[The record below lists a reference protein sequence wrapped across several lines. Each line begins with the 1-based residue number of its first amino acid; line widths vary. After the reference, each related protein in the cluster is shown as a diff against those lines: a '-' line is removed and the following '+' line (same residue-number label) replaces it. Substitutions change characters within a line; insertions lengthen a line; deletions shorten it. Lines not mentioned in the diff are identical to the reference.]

1 MQRAK
6 PVHPP
11 ASRSTAV
18 PGASAVQPEPTVRPQ
33 PPVQRASAVRRD
45 PAIDLVRFIC
55 LLLVVAAHC
64 MMVSPVLHRDGK
76 VTTGNT
82 LMEQGWFTPVVW
94 VLMIVPLFFVLGG
107 VTGLQSWRRLKAR
120 GGTGFDFAQLRL
132 LRLVRPAMALLA
144 VMWAGLWAA
153 LLLGVDPQVIQ
164 LMTTGAA
171 MPLWFLAAYLTAQ
184 VSIPLMAR
192 LHQRAP
198 LPTLGLLVALII
210 TVDSL
215 RGAVPVLAFVN
226 MVFVWCAV
234 QQLGFLMAD
243 GFFEHRS
250 RTWLVGAIIVSNV
263 LLGLVTGVGVYPG
276 NMVVNINP
284 PNLCLLLLAVS
295 QTATLQLLGKGIRWI
310 ASVRWV
316 QTIIAVAG
324 RRSMTV
330 YLWHLPLLVGM
341 SGLLLLTDFPKP
353 ADGTAEWWWA
363 RIPVFFAV
371 VALLLPVVLLF
382 GRLENR
388 PTAASHARGPSRTAV
403 VTAAVVVL
411 VPVADAAFNGLTL
424 ALLGGGAACFALAVL
439 LLGRVP
445 TPVLPPSGPD
455 GTPTPGGKRSTLPAQ
470 GLRANLES

>member
-1 MQRAK
+1 MERESQAQPRADRDM
-6 PVHPP
+6 V
-11 ASRSTAV
+11 A
-18 PGASAVQPEPTVRPQ
+18 Q
-33 PPVQRASAVRRD
+33 RD
-45 PAIDLVRFIC
+45 PAIDLVRFTC

-64 MMVSPVLHRDGK
+64 MMVSPVLQKDGT
-76 VTTGNT
+76 VTTGNV
-82 LMEQGWFTPVVW
+82 LMEQSWFTPVAW
-94 VLMIVPLFFVLGG
+94 ALMIVPLFFVLGG

-144 VMWAGLWAA
+144 VMWGSLWLA
-153 LLLGVDPQVIQ
+153 LLLGVHPQVIQ
-164 LMTTGAA
+164 LMTAGAA

-184 VSIPLMAR
+184 LSVPLLAR
-192 LHQRAP
+192 LHERAP
-198 LPTLGLLVALII
+198 LLTFAALVALII

-215 RGAVPVLAFVN
+215 RGALPVLAFAN

-250 RTWLVGAIIVSNV
+250 RTWLVGVIVSSNL

-284 PNLCLLLLAVS
+284 PNLCMLLLGIS
-295 QTATLQLLGKGIRWI
+295 QAATLYMLRPGITWL
-310 ASVRWV
+310 AGVGWVRTV
-316 QTIIAVAG
+316 IAVAG
-324 RRSMTV
+324 HRSMTV

-341 SGLLLLTDFPKP
+341 SGLLLLTDLPKP
-353 ADGTAEWWWA
+353 LAGTGEWWWA
-363 RIPVFFAV
+363 RIPVFLAV
-371 VALLLPVVLLF
+371 VAVLVPVVWLF

-424 ALLGGGAACFALAVL
+424 ALLGGGAACFALSVL

-445 TPVLPPSGPD
+445 TPVIRLPFAADLAGRRV
-455 GTPTPGGKRSTLPAQ
+455 GALSTLPEP
-470 GLRANLES
+470 GFSANLEP

>member
-1 MQRAK
+1 MEMDAN
-6 PVHPP
+6 PP
-11 ASRSTAV
+11 AGQVA
-18 PGASAVQPEPTVRPQ
+18 AVQ
-33 PPVQRASAVRRD
+33 RD
-45 PAIDLVRFIC
+45 PVLDLVRFIC
-55 LLLVVAAHC
+55 LLMVVAAHC
-64 MMVSPVLHRDGK
+64 MMVSPVLHNDGT
-76 VTTGNT
+76 VTTGNV
-82 LMEQGWFTPVVW
+82 LMEQYWFTPVAW
-94 VLMIVPLFFVLGG
+94 GLMIVPLFFVLGG

-144 VMWAGLWAA
+144 VMWGGLWVA
-153 LLLGVDPQVIQ
+153 LLLGVHPQVIQ
-164 LMTTGAA
+164 MMTAGAA

-184 VSIPLMAR
+184 LSIPLMAR

-198 LPTLGLLVALII
+198 FLTFAALVAMMI

-215 RGAVPVLAFVN
+215 RGAIPVLAFAN
-226 MVFVWCAV
+226 MIFVWCAV

-243 GFFEHRS
+243 GFFEQRS
-250 RTWLVGAIIVSNV
+250 RTWLVGAIVSSNL

-276 NMVVNINP
+276 NMVVNLNP
-284 PNLCLLLLAVS
+284 PNFCLLLLGIS
-295 QTATLQLLGKGIRWI
+295 QVATLQMLKNSIRGIAGARWI
-310 ASVRWV
+310 RAF
-316 QTIIAVAG
+316 IAVAG

-341 SGLLLLTDFPKP
+341 SGLLLLTDVPKP
-353 ADGTAEWWWA
+353 LAGTAEWWWA
-363 RIPVFFAV
+363 RIPVFCAV
-371 VALLLPVVLLF
+371 VTLLVPVVWLF

-388 PTAASHARGPSRTAV
+388 PTAASHARGPSRAAV

-445 TPVLPPSGPD
+445 TPVLPPPARE
-455 GTPTPGGKRSTLPAQ
+455 GTELRAGWWRTLPEPD
-470 GLRANLES
+470 LRANLET